1 MEEVAFL
8 EVSVL
13 HALLFDGDGDSLPH
27 VKVHTQYIIIEC
39 IIIYTHI
46 HIS

>member
-13 HALLFDGDGDSLPH
+13 HALLFDGEGDSLPH
-27 VKVHTQYIIIEC
+27 VKVLYIYICMQYFSH
-39 IIIYTHI
+39 THI